1 MICGLVEGNILTG
14 SHPCFW
20 TLGDVPCFWPCMA
33 NLSAGHHSHTI
44 TASCLTICLL
54 FSVFYK
60 INENLRNQGLAQE
73 RTTKI
78 LESSPAA
85 SSLQPIFW
93 TNNISPCFCWWWI
106 QSLLSTINYPL
117 VIDYIAM
124 EHGPLIDDYPL
135 YNKMVMFHSC
145 LRLPQASQLPW
156 YHIKSSG
163 FILKSRFS
171 MIFP

>member
-14 SHPCFW
+14 SHPC
-20 TLGDVPCFWPCMA
+20 TMMSSCMA
-33 NLSAGHHSHTI
+33 NLSATGHHSHTI

-60 INENLRNQGLAQE
+60 INENLRNQWLARE
-73 RTTKI
+73 RTSENPWI
-78 LESSPAA
+78 ISCG
-85 SSLQPIFW
+85 IFPSA
-93 TNNISPCFCWWWI
+93 NFLNERYISM
-106 QSLLSTINYPL
+106 LLLVVDSVPFEHNELPSGNRLIN
-117 VIDYIAM
+117 M
-124 EHGPLIDDYPL
+124 EHGPLVDDYPL

-156 YHIKSSG
+156 YHIESAG
-163 FILKSRFS
+163 LILKSRFS